1 MFIDLLLLLLLVY
14 ATYTG
19 YKRGLIVGAFSLI
32 ALVVGMA
39 AAMKLSVVATAY
51 FESYFH
57 WKGSW
62 VPPVSFLLVFIIV
75 VVLIRLGANA
85 LEKGA
90 QLVTLGWA
98 NTLGGILLYWII
110 FLFAYSVLLF
120 YILELPF
127 FPNTS
132 LKESL
137 TYPYL
142 QKIGPWVIDGYARVF
157 PLFKGMYQDLEHF
170 FDSLKESIP
179 KP

>member
-1 MFIDLLLLLLLVY
+1 M
-14 ATYTG
+14 
-19 YKRGLIVGAFSLI
+19 
-32 ALVVGMA
+32 
-39 AAMKLSVVATAY
+39 
-51 FESYFH
+51 
-57 WKGSW
+57 
-62 VPPVSFLLVFIIV
+62 VFIGV

-120 YILELPF
+120 YIRELPF
-127 FPNTS
+127 FPDTS
-132 LKESL
+132 LQDSL

-142 QKIGPWVIDGYARVF
+142 QKIGPWVIDGYAKVF

-170 FDSLKESIP
+170 FDSIKESIP